1 MRWIIGAALAAAF
14 AIVATPSVAEDKIPA
29 LSTSKP
35 VSIILGS
42 GPGSGPDNMAR
53 TYVQIAAKYT
63 DQPFVIENRPGSSGL
78 VAVNHLLRQ
87 RPDGMSLLVF
97 TRSFAINHLTL
108 PDVES
113 PLDKLHYVGVAMFA
127 PLVAFTYADGSPYQD
142 GAAMLAECEAKPG
155 QKWAAAFVASLDWLM
170 VQIIWKET
178 GCKGEY
184 IPFDDGAALAAAV
197 MGKHV
202 AIGVGDMGDI
212 VSRAGRLKPLLIAT
226 DERDPRLPDVPTL
239 KELGWNIVQE
249 NHRGLVSLKDIPEE
263 AKEFHGKVF
272 QKVIADPD
280 WAKFIDSQKA
290 RIGGMDGADMEK
302 LEHESEELGKFIFA
316 ESGLLK

>member
-1 MRWIIGAALAAAF
+1 MLAAFAAALAMAAVPC
-14 AIVATPSVAEDKIPA
+14 VAQEKIPPISA
-29 LSTSKP
+29 SQP
-35 VSIILGS
+35 VTIILGS

-63 DQPFVIENRPGSSGL
+63 DQPFVVENRPGSSGL

-87 RPDGMSLLVF
+87 PSDGMSLLVF

-108 PDVES
+108 PDVKS
-113 PLDKLHYVGVAMFA
+113 PLDSLHYIGVAMFA
-127 PLVAFTYADGSPYQD
+127 PLVVFTYEDGSPYPD
-142 GAAMLAECEAKPG
+142 GASMLADCKAKPG

-178 GCKGEY
+178 GCQGQY
-184 IPFDDGAALAAAV
+184 IPFDDGASLAAAV

-226 DERDPRLPDVPTL
+226 AERDPRLPEVPTL
-239 KELGWNIVQE
+239 RELGWDIVQE
-249 NHRGLVSLKDIPEE
+249 NHRGLVSLKDIPNE
-263 AKEFHGKVF
+263 AKTFHQQVF
-272 QKVIADPD
+272 QMVMADPD
-280 WAKFIDSQKA
+280 WATFIDFQKA
-290 RIGGMDGADMEK
+290 RIGGMTGADMQKIEQ
-302 LEHESEELGKFIFA
+302 ESEQLGEQIFN